1 MSYLTLQYPCLRY
14 SISYDELGGLNL
26 ENHDLLKYIPS
37 FLLWSSQEHCMEM
50 AIQLHNQT
58 PVD

>member
-1 MSYLTLQYPCLRY
+1 MSSLTLQYPCLRY
-14 SISYDELGGLNL
+14 SISYDELGGL
-26 ENHDLLKYIPS
+26 NHDLLKYIPS

-58 PVD
+58 PVN